1 MSQSKQTD
9 FISLADRLS
18 EILFAKCSPRA
29 CWVSPNGHS
38 IRIYGRTAGMIPHT
52 VIVLT
57 YRFAL
62 EHNLLM
68 YFDTD
73 NPCFVLH

>member
-9 FISLADRLS
+9 FLSLAGRLR
-18 EILFAKCSPRA
+18 EILFAKCNPSA
-29 CWVSPNGHS
+29 CKVSSNDHS
-38 IRIYGRTAGMIPHT
+38 IRIYGGTAGMIPHT

-73 NPCFVLH
+73 NPSFVLH